1 MRSIGACLI
10 LLAAGLRLAAAA
22 LAAGRNLPE
31 VPIPG
36 KRRVGSFQSLENYG
50 VMTSNAWN

>member
-1 MRSIGACLI
+1 MRSLGACLI

-36 KRRVGSFQSLENYG
+36 KRRVGSFHSLKNYG
-50 VMTSNAWN
+50 VMTANAWN